1 MKSERGVDEIE
12 NQMLLL
18 SKDQKFQKTFSLEH
32 HVSCTHDPKLVT
44 TSNLQHEFS

>member
-1 MKSERGVDEIE
+1 MKSERGVDKIE

-18 SKDQKFQKTFSLEH
+18 SKDQKFQKILSLEH
-32 HVSCTHDPKLVT
+32 HVSYTHDPKLVK